1 MNAQTTTRTKEL
13 VLSPQEER
21 IAQTGGTLTFIDSN
35 SQSESKKNRIQKI
48 FDSFKDSKSTVDV
61 QRARYFTESFKETEG
76 EALSLRWAKALYK
89 IAEKIEV
96 TIDPYQL
103 LAGRI
108 GKAGKYGL
116 LYPELDGCFLHQFV
130 KQAQSRK
137 ESPFEISQEDVRIIE
152 EEIAPYWEGK
162 TYYDELSRAFP
173 DDVLRVTYDPKDLF
187 TSRYIV
193 NETSSMRSALQWV
206 HDYQKGIDEGFEA
219 IKNQAQEKLNSLN
232 PLNPEESLDKTQFLQ
247 SIIIVSDAII
257 LWAHRHAVKAAELA
271 KNEQNSERKKELEKL
286 AEICDKVPR
295 YGATTFHEA
304 LQSQW
309 FIQMFSRLEQKT
321 GATISNGRM
330 DQYLWKYYEK
340 DSKEG
345 KITRE
350 EAKELFQCMWLG
362 MAQYQDLYV
371 SPAGVKFNEGYAHWE
386 AVTIGGVDKN
396 GYDATNELTYILLEN
411 KREFPLNYPDLAA
424 RIHSLSPERY
434 LYEVAE
440 TIKDGAGFPK
450 LLNDEEIIPLLLSK
464 GADAANANDYAVSG
478 CTEVRMPN
486 LDTFTT
492 PCAFIN
498 IASLVEL
505 TLYNGRMKKYGDEL
519 LTIETGDVRNFTTWE
534 EFYSAFIKQEKHL
547 LTLFF
552 KQQYVANRIR
562 PKHFASPLGSAL
574 HKLCMENCTDLHS
587 QHVKG
592 GLDLGFFDFIGLG
605 TVADSLAAIKK
616 NIYEDKTVTWN
627 ALLEALAT
635 NFEGFEAL
643 QARLAHSPA
652 YGNDDSYA
660 DSIAKDIDRIG
671 VQFAHEN
678 SKYLG
683 MQLDVRYVSQSA
695 NVPFGKVIGAL
706 PNGRKAGTAL
716 SDGSSASQGADTH
729 GPTAV
734 LMSNY
739 RTKNTDMNNRASRL
753 LNIKL
758 SPATVSGTDGTK
770 RIVSFIKT
778 WRDLKL
784 WHLQFNI
791 INRET
796 LLKAKEHPENYRS
809 LLVRVAGYSAYF
821 VELSPELQDDVILRT
836 EHTALN

>member
-1 MNAQTTTRTKEL
+1 MQTATATKPTTKTL

-21 IAQTGGTLTFIDSN
+21 IQENQGQITFTVKGSAS
-35 SQSESKKNRIQKI
+35 SQKSRIQKI

-76 EALSLRWAKALYK
+76 EALSLRWAKALYH
-89 IAEKIEV
+89 IAEHIEV
-96 TIDPYQL
+96 TIDPHQL
-103 LAGRI
+103 LAGRV

-116 LYPELDGCFLHQFV
+116 LYPELDGCFLRQFV
-130 KQAQSRK
+130 KQAQNRV
-137 ESPFEISQEDVRIIE
+137 ESPFDIAPDDVRVIE

-162 TYYDELSRAFP
+162 TYYDELSRSFP
-173 DDVLRVTYDPKDLF
+173 EDVLRVTYEPKDLF

-206 HDYQKGIDEGFEA
+206 HDYKKGIDEGFEA
-219 IKNQAQEKLNSLN
+219 IKAEAQAKLEALN
-232 PLNPEESLDKTQFLQ
+232 PLDPAESIDKAQFLQ

-257 LWAHRHAVKAAELA
+257 LWAHRHALKAAELA
-271 KNEQNSERKKELEKL
+271 ATEQDAARKAELETL
-286 AEICDKVPR
+286 AKICERVPR
-295 YGATTFHEA
+295 YGATTFYEA
-304 LQSQW
+304 VQSQW

-330 DQYLWKYYEK
+330 DQYLWPYYEK
-340 DSKEG
+340 DAREG
-345 KITRE
+345 RITRE
-350 EAKELFQCMWLG
+350 QAKELFQCMWLG

-386 AVTIGGVDKN
+386 AVTVGGVDRD

-424 RIHSLSPERY
+424 RIHASSPARY
-434 LYEVAE
+434 LHEVAE

-450 LLNDEEIIPLLLSK
+450 LLNDEEIIPLLVSK
-464 GADAANANDYAVSG
+464 GADFANANDYAVSG

-498 IASLVEL
+498 IGSLVEL

-519 LTIETGDVRNFTTWE
+519 LTIETGNVRDFATWE
-534 EFYSAFIKQEKHL
+534 DFYAAFVAQEKQIL
-547 LTLFF
+547 RLFF
-552 KQQYVANRIR
+552 KQQYVANRVR

-574 HKLCMENCTDLHS
+574 HALCMKAGCDLHS
-587 QHVKG
+587 QHVPG

-616 NIYEDKTVTWN
+616 NVYEEKTISWDELLA
-627 ALLEALAT
+627 ALDADFAGYEAVR
-635 NFEGFEAL
+635 
-643 QARLAHSPA
+643 ARLQRSPA
-652 YGNDDSYA
+652 YGNDAPYA
-660 DSIAKDIDRIG
+660 DSIAKDIDRIA
-671 VQFAHEN
+671 VEFAHEN

-683 MQLDVRYVSQSA
+683 MQLDLRYVSQSA
-695 NVPFGKVIGAL
+695 NVPFGKVVGAL

-716 SDGSSASQGADTH
+716 SDGSSASQGADIH

-734 LMSNY
+734 LMSNF
-739 RTKNTDMNNRASRL
+739 RTKNTALNNRASRL
-753 LNIKL
+753 LNIKF
-758 SPATVSGTDGTK
+758 SPSTVSGEQGTD

-791 INRET
+791 INQET
-796 LLKAKEHPENYRS
+796 LLKAQQHPEQYRS

-821 VELSPELQDDVILRT
+821 VELSPELQNDIILRT
-836 EHTALN
+836 EHASL